1 MARTKKRIE
10 EEVKNKNANK
20 ETKSPLFWPR
30 KFMGLNK
37 LQPARGRVLISDPA
51 LEEFYF
57 HRAVVLLTEFN
68 EEGTVG
74 FVLNKP
80 MELTL
85 GQAVSELSYVDMP
98 VFLGGP
104 VGKENMFYLHTLGTL
119 LPGSFEIIPGLWFG
133 GDYQELK
140 SLFLEGRVPENS
152 IRFFIGYSG
161 WSPGQLEEELEE
173 KAWIVA
179 QARREWCFEAKPE
192 NLWRNILKSMGSDY
206 ALLANFP
213 EDPSL
218 N

>member
-1 MARTKKRIE
+1 M
-10 EEVKNKNANK
+10 
-20 ETKSPLFWPR
+20 S
-30 KFMGLNK
+30 LNK

-51 LEEFYF
+51 LEEYYF
-57 HRAVVLLTEFN
+57 HRAVVLLTEFSK
-68 EEGTVG
+68 EGTVG

-85 GQAVSELSYVDMP
+85 GQAVSELSSVELP

-104 VGKENMFYLHTLGTL
+104 VGKDNMFYLHTLGAL
-119 LPGSFEIIPGLWFG
+119 LPGSLEIIPGLWFG
-133 GDYQELK
+133 GEYQELRT
-140 SLFLEGRVPENS
+140 LFLKGRVPGHA

-179 QARREWCFEAKPE
+179 KARPEWCFEPQPE
-192 NLWRNILKSMGSDY
+192 NLWSNILRGMGSDY